1 MSRDIER
8 EGERSPDGGNRQPC
22 AEPGVAALFAA
33 LPCPSSLE
41 ALKSVAL
48 PWRGELCHACGCSDS
63 ELIFDRGI
71 LDELAS
77 MLDDDELDSY
87 LALLE
92 PTVAPRVKRLR
103 RLLED
108 GEINGLI
115 ETAHALTGGAA
126 CYGLAALSAV
136 ARRIEN
142 GAREEPKEILHRAID
157 EAAALVE
164 VSLSAVLRWR
174 CRIRLERLGGQS
186 SSVAAACILTGAVVA
201 T

>member
-8 EGERSPDGGNRQPC
+8 EGERSPDGAGRQPC
-22 AEPGVAALFAA
+22 ADPGEAALFAP

-41 ALKSVAL
+41 ALKSMAL
-48 PWRGELCHACGCSDS
+48 PWRGELCHSGDCPAS

-108 GEINGLI
+108 GEFNGLV

-142 GAREEPKEILHRAID
+142 GAREEPKEILFRAID
-157 EAAALVE
+157 EAVALAE
-164 VSLSAVLRWR
+164 ASLSAVLRWR
-174 CRIRLERLGGQS
+174 CRIRLERLGS
-186 SSVAAACILTGAVVA
+186 PSPSVAVACILTGAVSA